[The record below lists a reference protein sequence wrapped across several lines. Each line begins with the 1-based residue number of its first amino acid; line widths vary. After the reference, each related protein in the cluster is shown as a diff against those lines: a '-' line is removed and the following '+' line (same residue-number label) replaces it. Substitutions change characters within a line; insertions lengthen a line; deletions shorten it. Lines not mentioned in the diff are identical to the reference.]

1 MKTLLTAGLL
11 SLATTFFIPAST
23 QANTVTPATTLK
35 LRNFMAAPF
44 NGNVKIEWIASAK
57 LLNGWFEIERSNSRN
72 GNYEKLATVPL
83 RKKED
88 TRYWYS
94 DTDPF
99 SGDNYYR
106 IKLVD
111 ANRNTTYTKTILV
124 KMDGTHLAVD
134 NIFPSVAQNQLNLQI
149 SSGEESKVKIDII
162 DMSGRSFSYGSLQ
175 VIPGTTRYPL
185 NITALHN
192 GSYMMLIKKGDKI
205 INRRFIK
212 Q

>member
-1 MKTLLTAGLL
+1 
-11 SLATTFFIPAST
+11 
-23 QANTVTPATTLK
+23 
-35 LRNFMAAPF
+35 MAAPF
-44 NGNVKIEWIASAK
+44 NGNVKIEWIASAN
-57 LLNGWFEIERSNSRN
+57 LLNGWFEIERSSSRN
-72 GNYEKLATVPL
+72 GNYEKLASVPL

-99 SGDNYYR
+99 TGDNYYR

-134 NIFPSVAQNQLNLQI
+134 NLFPSIAQNQVNLQI
-149 SSGEESKVKIDII
+149 SSGDDSRVDINII
-162 DMSGRSFSYGSLQ
+162 DMSGRTFSYGSLQ
-175 VIPGTTRYPL
+175 LLSGTSRYPL
-185 NITALHN
+185 NINGLHR
-192 GSYMMLIKKGDKI
+192 GTYTLVIKKGDKV

>member
-11 SLATTFFIPAST
+11 SLATTFFITANT
-23 QANTVTPATTLK
+23 QANTITPATTLK

-44 NGNVKIEWIASAK
+44 NGNVKIEWIASAN
-57 LLNGWFEIERSNSRN
+57 LLNGWFEIERSSSRN
-72 GNYEKLATVPL
+72 GNYEKLASVPL

-99 SGDNYYR
+99 TGDNYYR

-134 NIFPSVAQNQLNLQI
+134 NLFPSIAQNQVNLQI
-149 SSGEESKVKIDII
+149 SSGDDSRVDINII
-162 DMSGRSFSYGSLQ
+162 DMSGRTFSYGSLQ
-175 VIPGTTRYPL
+175 LLSGTSRYPL
-185 NITALHN
+185 NINGLHR
-192 GSYMMLIKKGDKI
+192 GTYTLVIKKGDKV